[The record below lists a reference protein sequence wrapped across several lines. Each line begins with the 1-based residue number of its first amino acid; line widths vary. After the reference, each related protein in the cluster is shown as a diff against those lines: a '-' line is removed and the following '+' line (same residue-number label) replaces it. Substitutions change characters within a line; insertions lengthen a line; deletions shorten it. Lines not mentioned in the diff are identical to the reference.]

1 MNERQGR
8 FVLEYLVDL
17 NATQAAERAGYSK
30 KTAHSIGHRL
40 LSNVEIAAA
49 IAKAQGERAHRTQV
63 TVDRVLEELAVL
75 SFSNIW
81 DYQIDDSGHVVL
93 AADAAP
99 EAIRAVSSI
108 KRRRRVIPRKDDEDI
123 VEIET
128 EIRLWDKPATLRL
141 TGQHLGMYVEKR
153 EHKLTGG
160 GVLAVPMPV
169 DAEQWAATAAA
180 QQALSMSRPA
190 TAQPPAGS

>member
-160 GVLAVPMPV
+160 GVLAVPMPI